1 LLKPLVEIDSG
12 DHVTIEVLTHH
23 ANDDAERMIKGD
35 PGAESVFLWTKDKK
49 DVDRRG
55 AGPVD
60 GKLLGRG
67 SDEGFGVH
75 ICTVRGAELGDILEV
90 RIMDVKPRPCAN
102 PAYAGKAFGSN
113 TAAWWG
119 YHYKDLLTEPK
130 PREVIT
136 IYEIDATGQRNSA
149 TAARIGRKLS
159 VSPTLQFLGGNQYVA
174 CGHPPCFVPFSK
186 KSVNMS

>member
-1 LLKPLVEIDSG
+1 VPAPLTASC
-12 DHVTIEVLTHH
+12 
-23 ANDDAERMIKGD
+23 
-35 PGAESVFLWTKDKK
+35 
-49 DVDRRG
+49 
-55 AGPVD
+55 
-60 GKLLGRG
+60 

-113 TAAWWG
+113 TAAWWD

-159 VSPTLQFLGGNQYVA
+159 VSPTLQFLGGDHYVA